1 MTWQCRNVLVST
13 HFWNQNP
20 PKPVIG
26 PTKYRA
32 KHIYKLTL
40 YRTYSQNLR
49 SAHVSTSI
57 TTCLRAKVTK

>member
-13 HFWNQNP
+13 RFWNRNP

-32 KHIYKLTL
+32 KQIYKLDTV
-40 YRTYSQNLR
+40 QNLL
-49 SAHVSTSI
+49 AKLKKC
-57 TTCLRAKVTK
+57 TCFYFGNDMFASKK